1 MNFFILEKQRKQG
14 GKPVQ
19 EPVLLLACSLLKQNS
34 RKGGSNL
41 SNLSKTEQQPKGS
54 STEHVKMFI
63 NGEWVNSSSGGRREI
78 VNPATGEVI
87 ATAAEGTAEDVDT
100 AVQAAKYAFYD
111 GGWWDTPAVERAR
124 LLLAAAQSLE
134 ESMEEFALLETL
146 NNGKPLREA
155 RYDVSD
161 AIACFRY
168 YAGLATKPT
177 GQTYEV
183 PDGQQAMV
191 VREPIGVC
199 GQIVPWNYPLLMS
212 VWKLAPALAAGNTVV
227 FKPAELTPMTAVK
240 LFEIL
245 EEVGFPKG
253 VVNLVLGQGSV
264 VGQAI
269 AEHHAVD
276 KVAFTG
282 GTATG
287 RKIMEASLGNLK
299 KVTLELG
306 GKSPNIVFADADMDT
321 AVDYA
326 LFGIFANQGQ
336 VCAAGS
342 RLLLEESI
350 YDEFIER
357 MVEKARHIRVGPGLD
372 ERSQMGPLIS
382 EAHRNKVLDYI
393 KLGKQEGATLVLG
406 GNRITEG
413 KLGEGYFVEPT
424 IFINTTSEMT
434 IVKEEIFG
442 PVLAV
447 QKFRDEA
454 EAIKLA
460 NDTIYG
466 LAGAVFTN
474 NVAKAYRVIKK
485 VRAGI
490 TWINSYHPTYNEAP
504 WGGFKQSGNGRELG
518 TFGYEA
524 YTEVK
529 QINNNL
535 NIQPTGW
542 FDEE

>member
-1 MNFFILEKQRKQG
+1 MKKEGTGALD
-14 GKPVQ
+14 
-19 EPVLLLACSLLKQNS
+19 L
-34 RKGGSNL
+34 
-41 SNLSKTEQQPKGS
+41 
-54 STEHVKMFI
+54 KMFI
-63 NGEWVNSSSGGRREI
+63 NGEWVNSTSGEKRD
-78 VNPATGEVI
+78 VLNPATEEVI
-87 ATAAEGTAEDVDT
+87 AKAAEGTQEDVDA
-100 AVQAAKYAFYD
+100 AVEAAKYAFYE
-111 GGWWDTPAVERAR
+111 GGWWGTPAVERAR
-124 LLLAAAQSLE
+124 ILFKIADKIEEKAEELAT
-134 ESMEEFALLETL
+134 LETL
-146 NNGKPLREA
+146 DNGKPLREA
-155 RYDVSD
+155 RYDIADS
-161 AIACFRY
+161 AACFRY

-177 GQTYEV
+177 GQTFEV

-199 GQIVPWNYPLLMS
+199 GQIVPWNFPLMMS
-212 VWKLAPALAAGNTVV
+212 AWKLAPALAAGNSVV
-227 FKPAELTPMTAVK
+227 FKPSEITPVTAVK
-240 LFEIL
+240 LFEIMD
-245 EEVGFPKG
+245 EVGLPKG
-253 VVNLVLGQGSV
+253 VANLVLGAGPV

-269 AEHHAVD
+269 AEHEDID

-306 GKSPNIVFADADMDT
+306 GKSPNIVFADSDFET

-326 LFGIFANQGQ
+326 LYGIFCNQGQ
-336 VCAAGS
+336 VCSAGS

-350 YDEFIER
+350 YDQFIASLTA
-357 MVEKARHIRVGPGLD
+357 KAKKIKVGSGSD
-372 ERSQMGPLIS
+372 EESQMGPIVS
-382 EAHRNKVLDYI
+382 EAHMNKILSYI
-393 KLGKQEGATLVLG
+393 QIGKEEGAKIIVG
-406 GNRITEG
+406 GNRIKEEG
-413 KLGEGYFVEPT
+413 LDKGYFVEPT
-424 IFINTTSEMT
+424 IFVDTTPDMR
-434 IVKEEIFG
+434 IVQEEIFG
-442 PVLAV
+442 PVLVV
-447 QKFRDEA
+447 QKFKDEA
-454 EAIKLA
+454 EALRLA
-460 NDTIYG
+460 NDTKYG

-474 NVAKAYRVIKK
+474 DIAKAYRVIKK

-535 NIQPTGW
+535 DIQPTGW